1 MKRALV
7 ACLALGGAIA
17 LAVALVFA
25 TAPSPAGLHARF
37 NAQLRATGAEPV
49 DLSSVA
55 PPLRDA
61 VVATEDERFYQHQG
75 VDLIGLLRAIP
86 YDIRHLAFR
95 QGASTIT
102 EQLAKVLYF
111 GGYDHAPW
119 RKAQVAA
126 LAVRLEARYS
136 KEEILGDYLN
146 AVYFGAGAWG
156 IAKASETYF
165 ATSPRRLDLAQASLL
180 AGLIQSPSR
189 YDPFRDPQAAR
200 TRQVEVLRAM
210 VQNGFATAGEA
221 TRVLERP
228 LPLVGHRALAPR
240 FDLTLALGSALKVE
254 RLLLGVLLAG
264 AGFLVLLLRRRRL
277 PRMWRLAAAVSV
289 ATGLV
294 MAPASYPFQ

>member
-7 ACLALGGAIA
+7 ACLALGGAIAA

-75 VDLIGLLRAIP
+75 VDLIGVLRAIP

-111 GGYDHAPW
+111 GGHDHAPW

-156 IAKASETYF
+156 IAKASETYRF
-165 ATSPRRLDLAQASLL
+165 GRLSW
-180 AGLIQSPSR
+180 
-189 YDPFRDPQAAR
+189 
-200 TRQVEVLRAM
+200 
-210 VQNGFATAGEA
+210 
-221 TRVLERP
+221 
-228 LPLVGHRALAPR
+228 PR
-240 FDLTLALGSALKVE
+240 FG
-254 RLLLGVLLAG
+254 RLIWPHPRPIACRAFGLFGARAG
-264 AGFLVLLLRRRRL
+264 GRRGDGIEGG
-277 PRMWRLAAAVSV
+277 AVR
-289 ATGLV
+289 AD
-294 MAPASYPFQ
+294 PA